1 MNLIEWDGDKNEL
14 RKVSENAI
22 NGKVYFKETKINQT
36 KFENKYKISLANLQ
50 ILCYSLFIN

>member
-22 NGKVYFKETKINQT
+22 NGKVYFKETKIN
-36 KFENKYKISLANLQ
+36 
-50 ILCYSLFIN
+50 